1 MILSNNVKNKLK
13 YVIIYLKKD
22 ILTNQS
28 VRRLSESL
36 KFATLKV
43 TNPHE
48 YVYHVQFNRPEKR
61 NAMNPNFFKCL
72 KI

>member
-1 MILSNNVKNKLK
+1 MID
-13 YVIIYLKKD
+13 II
-22 ILTNQS
+22 TNQT

-43 TNPHE
+43 TSPHE

-61 NAMNPNFFKCL
+61 NAMSRTFFK
-72 KI
+72 